1 MQWINDMSQW
11 NESKISSNWFY
22 AIADIKTTVG
32 RPENF
37 RKARVCRIKFLIK
50 FKPCNKDFAFLLEI
64 LLELCATKFT
74 RLTNCHRGDFTWKV
88 SINSASTKKPEP
100 SPNREIRKA
109 DFARL
114 LWLLQ
119 TNMTTHERARNNWQ
133 RSDQEKE
140 HKLCILTWESSLT
153 SVFVTPTNQRT
164 VFRPLAT
171 SKYRSFIFHF
181 APTASRH
188 LNEASS

>member
-1 MQWINDMSQW
+1 M
-11 NESKISSNWFY
+11 
-22 AIADIKTTVG
+22 G

-37 RKARVCRIKFLIK
+37 RKARVGRIKFWIK
-50 FKPCNKDFAFLLEI
+50 FKPCKKDFAFLLEI

-74 RLTNCHRGDFTWKV
+74 RLTNCHRGDFTWKIKLEV
-88 SINSASTKKPEP
+88 GINSASTKKPEP
-100 SPNREIRKA
+100 SPNREIWKA

-119 TNMTTHERARNNWQ
+119 TNMTTHERAGNNWQ
-133 RSDQEKE
+133 RSAYEKE

-153 SVFVTPTNQRT
+153 SVFVTPTNQWT
-164 VFRPLAT
+164 LFRPLAT
-171 SKYRSFIFHF
+171 SKSRSFIFYF